1 MTIRIL
7 FLMLPILQLLSR
19 SVLQAQ
25 VPDTRAGR
33 QFLAWR
39 KAQDSGDSATV
50 QQFIEKS
57 MTFGRVAMELS
68 IGRQSGG
75 YDIRKVEE
83 SSETRLVV
91 LAQERGPAKQFAR
104 IVLTVEEAEP
114 YRINRIAIQPAQP
127 PAEFAPARLSEA
139 QLNDA
144 RKGAA
149 FRQFS
154 AWLDVFN
161 SGNRERITQ
170 FLAANFPTRN
180 IDAELGFRAQAGGF
194 DLRTIEQA
202 SATTVSGL
210 VQARETDNFARYLI
224 EVDSAEPHR
233 ITRFSLQVVPRPA
246 EFALPKM
253 TEAEAITALRAKL
266 EKDVAADRFSGA
278 VLVGRIENGTP
289 KVVIRQAY
297 GLADREKKIANTLD
311 TRFRLGSMNKMFT
324 ATAILQLVQDG
335 KIKLNEPS
343 GTYVTDYPNKNV
355 ASKVTIHQLLTHTG
369 GTGDFFG
376 PEFSAHR
383 LELRTLNDFVN
394 LYGKR
399 DLAFEPGTR
408 WVYSNYGMLLL
419 GVVIER
425 VTKQSYYDYVAQHIY
440 QPAGMTQSGSE
451 PESEVVRDR
460 SVGYTR
466 RPGGEWTPNT
476 NTLPYRGNSAGGGY
490 STVGDLLKFATALM
504 GNKLL
509 NAENTN
515 LLISGKVDTN
525 GGRMYAYGFED
536 GRKNGVGFVG
546 HGGGAPGMNGE
557 LRINPQSGYVVA
569 VLSNLDPP
577 AASQVWNF
585 LDARLPK

>member
-1 MTIRIL
+1 
-7 FLMLPILQLLSR
+7 
-19 SVLQAQ
+19 
-25 VPDTRAGR
+25 
-33 QFLAWR
+33 
-39 KAQDSGDSATV
+39 
-50 QQFIEKS
+50 
-57 MTFGRVAMELS
+57 
-68 IGRQSGG
+68 
-75 YDIRKVEE
+75 
-83 SSETRLVV
+83 
-91 LAQERGPAKQFAR
+91 
-104 IVLTVEEAEP
+104 
-114 YRINRIAIQPAQP
+114 
-127 PAEFAPARLSEA
+127 
-139 QLNDA
+139 
-144 RKGAA
+144 
-149 FRQFS
+149 
-154 AWLDVFN
+154 
-161 SGNRERITQ
+161 
-170 FLAANFPTRN
+170 
-180 IDAELGFRAQAGGF
+180 
-194 DLRTIEQA
+194 
-202 SATTVSGL
+202 
-210 VQARETDNFARYLI
+210 
-224 EVDSAEPHR
+224 
-233 ITRFSLQVVPRPA
+233 
-246 EFALPKM
+246 
-253 TEAEAITALRAKL
+253 
-266 EKDVAADRFSGA
+266 
-278 VLVGRIENGTP
+278 
-289 KVVIRQAY
+289 
-297 GLADREKKIANTLD
+297 
-311 TRFRLGSMNKMFT
+311 
-324 ATAILQLVQDG
+324 
-335 KIKLNEPS
+335 
-343 GTYVTDYPNKNV
+343 
-355 ASKVTIHQLLTHTG
+355 
-369 GTGDFFG
+369 
-376 PEFSAHR
+376 
-383 LELRTLNDFVN
+383 VN